1 MVDDAHDGDDILYVW
16 SQRSH
21 GFTDIESAAD
31 REELGRC
38 ERLVQFFCL
47 SIFFTRGLI
56 TLCSFD
62 WLLLFILFYLFFL
75 RYGRFSRD
83 GLNMSKNKK
92 KEVWRLFAKV
102 LSYWLW
108 HAVRLDAVQLI
119 FFILRHRQ
127 LVKRKQKP
135 ALTKH
140 I

>member
-1 MVDDAHDGDDILYVW
+1 MVDDMHDGDDILYGW

-21 GFTDIESAAD
+21 GFTGTESVAD

-92 KEVWRLFAKV
+92 
-102 LSYWLW
+102 
-108 HAVRLDAVQLI
+108 
-119 FFILRHRQ
+119 
-127 LVKRKQKP
+127 
-135 ALTKH
+135 
-140 I
+140 